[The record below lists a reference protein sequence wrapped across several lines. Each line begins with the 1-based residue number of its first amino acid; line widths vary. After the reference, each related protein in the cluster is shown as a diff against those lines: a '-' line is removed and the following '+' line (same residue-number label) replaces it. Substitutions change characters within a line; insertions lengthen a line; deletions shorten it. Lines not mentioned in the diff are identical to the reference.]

1 MQFEG
6 IYVPVITPFDADYGI
21 NEKAYG
27 DIIEGTIAA
36 GMQGI
41 IVGGTTGEYYAMT
54 RAERIRTMEIAKQ
67 VINGRVPLIAGVGA
81 LRTEDAED
89 YAREALRIGADCML
103 LGAPYYACPTSLE
116 LMRHCLSVAR
126 AADLPIM
133 LYNFPDRTN
142 APMDEEFL
150 QRVSQRANFCAIKE
164 SSGDINRLHLL
175 ARHYPHIQ
183 LCVGMDDQALEFF
196 AWGARSW
203 VAGASNFLPKEHYAL
218 YHACVVEQDFD
229 KGRRI
234 MTALLPLMKALEQGG
249 KFVQS
254 IKFGCE
260 LQGMYAGTVRK
271 PLRGLTKDMRREF
284 AVVVEVVQTTVAG
297 ILAESAQ
304 ANKQHKSVKAN

>member
-6 IYVPVITPFDADYGI
+6 IYVPVITPFADDFSI
-21 NEKAYG
+21 DEKAYAEVI
-27 DIIEGTIAA
+27 DRTINA

-54 RAERIRTMEIAKQ
+54 KEERIRTMEISREVTQ
-67 VINGRVPLIAGVGA
+67 GRVPLITGVGA
-81 LRTEDAED
+81 LRTEDAEEF
-89 YAREALRIGADCML
+89 AREAERIGADCLL

-116 LMRHCLSVAR
+116 LVRHCLSVER
-126 AADLPIM
+126 QTDLPIM

-150 QRVSQRANFCAIKE
+150 ERVSQRPNFLAIKE

-175 ARHYPHIQ
+175 ARHYQHIQ
-183 LCVGMDDQALEFF
+183 MCVGMDDQALEFF

-218 YHACVVEQDFD
+218 YHACVVEKDFD

-234 MTALLPLMKALEQGG
+234 MTALIPLMKTLEQGG

-260 LQGMYAGTVRK
+260 LQGITAGPVRK
-271 PLRGLTKDMRREF
+271 PLRGLTKEMRREF
-284 AVVVEVVQTTVAG
+284 EVVVETVQTTIAS
-297 ILAESAQ
+297 ILAES
-304 ANKQHKSVKAN
+304 K

>member
-6 IYVPVITPFDADYGI
+6 IYVPVITPFADDFSI
-21 NEKAYG
+21 DEKAYAEVI
-27 DIIEGTIAA
+27 DRTINA

-54 RAERIRTMEIAKQ
+54 KEERIRTMEISREVTQ
-67 VINGRVPLIAGVGA
+67 GRVPLITGVGA
-81 LRTEDAED
+81 LRTEDAEEF
-89 YAREALRIGADCML
+89 AREADRIGADCLL

-116 LMRHCLSVAR
+116 LVRHCLSVER
-126 AADLPIM
+126 QTDLPIM

-150 QRVSQRANFCAIKE
+150 ERVSQRPNFLAIKE

-175 ARHYPHIQ
+175 ARHYQHIQ
-183 LCVGMDDQALEFF
+183 MCVGMDDQALEFF

-218 YHACVVEQDFD
+218 YHACVVEKDFD

-234 MTALLPLMKALEQGG
+234 MTALIPLMKTLEQGG

-260 LQGMYAGTVRK
+260 LQGIYAGPVRK
-271 PLRGLTKDMRREF
+271 PLRGLTKEMRREF
-284 AVVVEVVQTTVAG
+284 EVVVETVQTTIAS
-297 ILAESAQ
+297 ILAES
-304 ANKQHKSVKAN
+304 K

>member
-6 IYVPVITPFDADYGI
+6 IYVPVITPFADDFSI
-21 NEKAYG
+21 DEKAYA
-27 DIIEGTIAA
+27 DNMNRTIEA

-54 RAERIRTMEIAKQ
+54 KQERVRTMEIAREVTQ
-67 VINGRVPLIAGVGA
+67 DRVPLICGVGA

-89 YAREALRIGADCML
+89 YAREAERVGADCVL

-116 LMRHCLSVAR
+116 LVQHCLSVER
-126 AADLPIM
+126 VTDLPVM

-142 APMDEEFL
+142 APMDEEFM
-150 QRVSQRANFCAIKE
+150 QRVSQRPNFCAIKE

-218 YHACVVEQDFD
+218 YQACAVEKDFD

-234 MTALLPLMKALEQGG
+234 MTALLPMMKALEQGG

-260 LQGMYAGTVRK
+260 LQGMAAGPVRK
-271 PLRGLTKDMRREF
+271 PLRGLTKEMRREF
-284 AVVVEVVQTTVAG
+284 EVTVEIVQSTVAN
-297 ILAESAQ
+297 ILAESA
-304 ANKQHKSVKAN
+304 AKAK

>member
-6 IYVPVITPFDADYGI
+6 IYVPVITPFADDFSI
-21 NEKAYG
+21 DEKAYA
-27 DIIEGTIAA
+27 DNMNRTIEA

-54 RAERIRTMEIAKQ
+54 KQERVRTMEIAREVTQ
-67 VINGRVPLIAGVGA
+67 DRVPLICGVGA

-89 YAREALRIGADCML
+89 YAREAERVGADCLL

-116 LMRHCLSVAR
+116 LVQHCLSVER
-126 AADLPIM
+126 VTDLPVM

-142 APMDEEFL
+142 APMDEEFM
-150 QRVSQRANFCAIKE
+150 QRVSQRSNFCAIKE
-164 SSGDINRLHLL
+164 SSGDVNRLHLL

-218 YHACVVEQDFD
+218 YQACAVEKDFD

-260 LQGMYAGTVRK
+260 LQGMAAGPVRK
-271 PLRGLTKDMRREF
+271 PLRGLTKEMRREF
-284 AVVVEVVQTTVAG
+284 EVTVEVVQSSVAN
-297 ILAESAQ
+297 ILAESA
-304 ANKQHKSVKAN
+304 AKAK

>member
-6 IYVPVITPFDADYGI
+6 IYTPVITPFADDFTI
-21 NEKAYG
+21 QEKAYADVITG
-27 DIIEGTIAA
+27 IIDA
-36 GMQGI
+36 GVQGI

-54 RAERIRTMEIAKQ
+54 KQERVRTMEIAREVTQ
-67 VINGRVPLIAGVGA
+67 DRVPLIAGVGA

-89 YAREALRIGADCML
+89 YAREAMRIGADCLL

-116 LMRHCLSVAR
+116 LARHCLSVER
-126 AADLPIM
+126 VTELPIM

-142 APMDEEFL
+142 APMDEVFL
-150 QRVSQRANFCAIKE
+150 EHVSQRASFCAIKE

-183 LCVGMDDQALEFF
+183 LSVGMDDQALEFF

-203 VAGASNFLPKEHYAL
+203 VAGASNFLPQEHYAL
-218 YHACVVEQDFD
+218 YHACAVEKDFD

-260 LQGMYAGTVRK
+260 LQGMFAGSVRK
-271 PLRGLTKDMRREF
+271 PLRGLTKEMRREF
-284 AVVVEVVQTTVAG
+284 EVTVEVVQTTIAN
-297 ILAESAQ
+297 ILAESDS
-304 ANKQHKSVKAN
+304 AN

>member
-6 IYVPVITPFDADYGI
+6 IYVPVITPFADDFTI
-21 NEKAYG
+21 DEKAYA
-27 DIIEGTIAA
+27 DNMNRTIEA

-54 RAERIRTMEIAKQ
+54 KQERVRTMEIAREVTQ
-67 VINGRVPLIAGVGA
+67 DRVPLICGVGA

-89 YAREALRIGADCML
+89 YAREAQRVGADCLL

-116 LMRHCLSVAR
+116 LVQHCLSVER
-126 AADLPIM
+126 VTDLPVM

-142 APMDEEFL
+142 APMDEEFM
-150 QRVSQRANFCAIKE
+150 QRVSQRPNFCAIKE

-175 ARHYPHIQ
+175 ARHYSHIQ

-218 YHACVVEQDFD
+218 YQACVVEKDFD

-234 MTALLPLMKALEQGG
+234 MTALLPMMKALEQGG

-260 LQGMYAGTVRK
+260 LQGMAAGPVRK
-271 PLRGLTKDMRREF
+271 PLRGLTKEMRREF
-284 AVVVEVVQTTVAG
+284 EVTVEVVQSSVAN
-297 ILAESAQ
+297 ILAESA
-304 ANKQHKSVKAN
+304 VKAK

>member
-6 IYVPVITPFDADYGI
+6 IYVPVITPFADDFSI
-21 NEKAYG
+21 DEKAYAEVI
-27 DIIEGTIAA
+27 DRTINA

-54 RAERIRTMEIAKQ
+54 KEERIRTMEISREVTQ
-67 VINGRVPLIAGVGA
+67 GRVPLITGVGA
-81 LRTEDAED
+81 LRTEDAEE
-89 YAREALRIGADCML
+89 YAREAERIGADCLL

-116 LMRHCLSVAR
+116 LVRHCLSVER
-126 AADLPIM
+126 QTDLPIM

-150 QRVSQRANFCAIKE
+150 ERVSQRPNFCSIKE
-164 SSGDINRLHLL
+164 SSGDVNRLHLL
-175 ARHYPHIQ
+175 ARHYQHIQ

-218 YHACVVEQDFD
+218 YHACVVEKDFD

-234 MTALLPLMKALEQGG
+234 MMALLPLMKTLEQGG

-260 LQGMYAGTVRK
+260 LQGMYSGPVRK
-271 PLRGLTKDMRREF
+271 PLRGLTKEMRREF
-284 AVVVEVVQTTVAG
+284 EVVVETVQTSVAN
-297 ILAESAQ
+297 ILAES
-304 ANKQHKSVKAN
+304 K

>member
-6 IYVPVITPFDADYGI
+6 IYVPVITPFADDFSI
-21 NEKAYG
+21 DEKAYA
-27 DIIEGTIAA
+27 DNMNRTIEA

-54 RAERIRTMEIAKQ
+54 KQERVRTMEIAREVTQ
-67 VINGRVPLIAGVGA
+67 DRVPLICGVGA

-89 YAREALRIGADCML
+89 YAREAERVGADCLL

-116 LMRHCLSVAR
+116 LVQHCLSVER
-126 AADLPIM
+126 VTDLPVM

-142 APMDEEFL
+142 APMDEEFM
-150 QRVSQRANFCAIKE
+150 QRVSQRPNFCAIKE

-218 YHACVVEQDFD
+218 YEACVVEKDFD

-234 MTALLPLMKALEQGG
+234 MTALLPMMKALEQGG

-260 LQGMYAGTVRK
+260 LQGMAAGPVRK
-271 PLRGLTKDMRREF
+271 PLRGLTKEMRREF
-284 AVVVEVVQTTVAG
+284 EVTVEVVQSSVAN
-297 ILAESAQ
+297 ILAESA
-304 ANKQHKSVKAN
+304 AKAK

>member
-6 IYVPVITPFDADYGI
+6 IYVPVITPFAEDFSID
-21 NEKAYG
+21 EKAYAEVI
-27 DIIEGTIAA
+27 DRTINA

-54 RAERIRTMEIAKQ
+54 KEERVRTMEIAREVTQ
-67 VINGRVPLIAGVGA
+67 DRVPLITGVGA
-81 LRTEDAED
+81 LRTEDAEE
-89 YAREALRIGADCML
+89 YAREAKRVGADCLL

-116 LMRHCLSVAR
+116 LVRHCLSVER
-126 AADLPIM
+126 QTDLPIM

-150 QRVSQRANFCAIKE
+150 ERVSQRPNFLAIKE

-175 ARHYPHIQ
+175 ARHYQHIQ
-183 LCVGMDDQALEFF
+183 MCVGMDDQALEFF

-218 YHACVVEQDFD
+218 YHACVVEKDFD

-234 MTALLPLMKALEQGG
+234 MTALIPLMKTLEQGG

-260 LQGMYAGTVRK
+260 LQGITAGPVRK
-271 PLRGLTKDMRREF
+271 PLRGLTKEMRREF
-284 AVVVEVVQTTVAG
+284 EVVVETVQTTIAS
-297 ILAESAQ
+297 ILAES
-304 ANKQHKSVKAN
+304 K

>member
-6 IYVPVITPFDADYGI
+6 IYVPVITPFADDFSI
-21 NEKAYG
+21 DEKAYAEVI
-27 DIIEGTIAA
+27 DRTINA

-54 RAERIRTMEIAKQ
+54 KEERIRTMEISREVTQ
-67 VINGRVPLIAGVGA
+67 GRVPLITGVGA
-81 LRTEDAED
+81 LRTEDAEEF
-89 YAREALRIGADCML
+89 AREAERIGADCLL

-116 LMRHCLSVAR
+116 LVRHCLSVER
-126 AADLPIM
+126 QTDLPIM

-150 QRVSQRANFCAIKE
+150 ERVSQRPNFLAIKE

-175 ARHYPHIQ
+175 ARHYQHIQ
-183 LCVGMDDQALEFF
+183 MCVGMDDQALEFF

-218 YHACVVEQDFD
+218 YHACVVEKDFD

-234 MTALLPLMKALEQGG
+234 MTALIPLMKTLEQGG

-260 LQGMYAGTVRK
+260 LQGIPAGPVRK
-271 PLRGLTKDMRREF
+271 PLRGLTKEMRREF
-284 AVVVEVVQTTVAG
+284 EVVVETVQTTIAS
-297 ILAESAQ
+297 ILAES
-304 ANKQHKSVKAN
+304 K

>member
-6 IYVPVITPFDADYGI
+6 IYVPVITPFADDFSI
-21 NEKAYG
+21 DEKAYA
-27 DIIEGTIAA
+27 DNMNRTIEA

-54 RAERIRTMEIAKQ
+54 KQERVRTMEIAREVTQ
-67 VINGRVPLIAGVGA
+67 DRVPLICGVGA

-89 YAREALRIGADCML
+89 YAREAERVGADCLL

-116 LMRHCLSVAR
+116 LVQHCLSVER
-126 AADLPIM
+126 VTDLPVM

-142 APMDEEFL
+142 APMDEEFM
-150 QRVSQRANFCAIKE
+150 QRVSQRPNFCAIKE

-218 YHACVVEQDFD
+218 YQACAVEKDFD

-234 MTALLPLMKALEQGG
+234 MTALLPMMKALEQGG

-260 LQGMYAGTVRK
+260 LQGMAAGPVRK
-271 PLRGLTKDMRREF
+271 PLRGLTKEMRREF
-284 AVVVEVVQTTVAG
+284 EVTVEIVQSTVAN
-297 ILAESAQ
+297 ILAESA
-304 ANKQHKSVKAN
+304 AKAK

>member
-6 IYVPVITPFDADYGI
+6 IYVPVITPFADDFSI
-21 NEKAYG
+21 DEKAYAEVI
-27 DIIEGTIAA
+27 DRTINA

-54 RAERIRTMEIAKQ
+54 KDERVRTMEIAREVTQ
-67 VINGRVPLIAGVGA
+67 DRVPLITGVGA
-81 LRTEDAED
+81 LRTEDAEE
-89 YAREALRIGADCML
+89 YAREAKRVGADCLL

-116 LMRHCLSVAR
+116 LVRHCLSVER
-126 AADLPIM
+126 QTDLPIM

-150 QRVSQRANFCAIKE
+150 ERVSQRPNFLAIKE

-175 ARHYPHIQ
+175 ARHYQHIQ
-183 LCVGMDDQALEFF
+183 MCVGMDDQALEFF

-218 YHACVVEQDFD
+218 YHACVVEKDFD

-234 MTALLPLMKALEQGG
+234 MTALIPLMKTLEQGG

-260 LQGMYAGTVRK
+260 LQGITAGPVRK
-271 PLRGLTKDMRREF
+271 PLRGLTKEMRREF
-284 AVVVEVVQTTVAG
+284 EVVVETVQTTIAS
-297 ILAESAQ
+297 ILAES
-304 ANKQHKSVKAN
+304 K

>member
-6 IYVPVITPFDADYGI
+6 IYVPVITPFADDFSI
-21 NEKAYG
+21 DEKAYA
-27 DIIEGTIAA
+27 DVIDRTINA

-54 RAERIRTMEIAKQ
+54 KEERIRTMEISREVTQ
-67 VINGRVPLIAGVGA
+67 GRVPLITGVGA
-81 LRTEDAED
+81 LRTEDAEEF
-89 YAREALRIGADCML
+89 AREAERIGADCLL

-116 LMRHCLSVAR
+116 LVRHCLSVER
-126 AADLPIM
+126 QTDLPIM

-150 QRVSQRANFCAIKE
+150 ERVSQRPNFLAIKE

-175 ARHYPHIQ
+175 ARHYQHIQ
-183 LCVGMDDQALEFF
+183 MCVGMDDQALEFF

-218 YHACVVEQDFD
+218 YHACVVEKDFD

-234 MTALLPLMKALEQGG
+234 MTALIPLMKTLEQGG

-260 LQGMYAGTVRK
+260 LQGITAGPVRK
-271 PLRGLTKDMRREF
+271 PLRGLTKEMRREF
-284 AVVVEVVQTTVAG
+284 EVVVETVQTTIAS
-297 ILAESAQ
+297 ILAES
-304 ANKQHKSVKAN
+304 K

>member
-6 IYVPVITPFDADYGI
+6 IYVPVITPFADDFSI
-21 NEKAYG
+21 DEKAYAEVI
-27 DIIEGTIAA
+27 DRTINA

-54 RAERIRTMEIAKQ
+54 KEERVRTMEIAREVTQ
-67 VINGRVPLIAGVGA
+67 DRVPLITGVGA
-81 LRTEDAED
+81 LRTEDAEE
-89 YAREALRIGADCML
+89 YAREAKRVGADCLL

-116 LMRHCLSVAR
+116 LVRHCLSVER
-126 AADLPIM
+126 QTDLPIM

-150 QRVSQRANFCAIKE
+150 ERVSQRPNFLAIKE

-175 ARHYPHIQ
+175 ARHYQHIQ
-183 LCVGMDDQALEFF
+183 MCVGMDDQALEFF

-218 YHACVVEQDFD
+218 YHACVVEKDFD

-234 MTALLPLMKALEQGG
+234 MTALIPLMKTLEQGG

-260 LQGMYAGTVRK
+260 LQGITAGPVRK
-271 PLRGLTKDMRREF
+271 PLRGLTKEMRREF
-284 AVVVEVVQTTVAG
+284 EVVVETVQTTIAS
-297 ILAESAQ
+297 ILAES
-304 ANKQHKSVKAN
+304 K

>member
-6 IYVPVITPFDADYGI
+6 IYVPVITPFADDFSI
-21 NEKAYG
+21 DEKAYA
-27 DIIEGTIAA
+27 DVIDRTINA

-54 RAERIRTMEIAKQ
+54 KEERVRTMEISREVTQ
-67 VINGRVPLIAGVGA
+67 GRVPLITGVGA
-81 LRTEDAED
+81 LRTEDAEE
-89 YAREALRIGADCML
+89 YAREAERVGADCLL

-116 LMRHCLSVAR
+116 LMRHCLSVER
-126 AADLPIM
+126 QTDLPIM

-150 QRVSQRANFCAIKE
+150 ERVSQRPNFCAIKE

-218 YHACVVEQDFD
+218 YHACVVEKDFD

-260 LQGMYAGTVRK
+260 LQGMYAGPVRK
-271 PLRGLTKDMRREF
+271 PLRGLTKEMRREF
-284 AVVVEVVQTTVAG
+284 QVVVETVQTTIAS
-297 ILAESAQ
+297 ILAES
-304 ANKQHKSVKAN
+304 K

>member
-6 IYVPVITPFDADYGI
+6 IYVPVITPFADDFSI
-21 NEKAYG
+21 DEKAYAEVI
-27 DIIEGTIAA
+27 DRTINA

-54 RAERIRTMEIAKQ
+54 KEERIRTMEISREVTQ
-67 VINGRVPLIAGVGA
+67 GRVPLITGVGA
-81 LRTEDAED
+81 LRTEDAEEF
-89 YAREALRIGADCML
+89 AREAERVGADCLL

-116 LMRHCLSVAR
+116 LVRHCLSVER
-126 AADLPIM
+126 QTDLPIM

-150 QRVSQRANFCAIKE
+150 ERISQRPNFLAIKE

-175 ARHYPHIQ
+175 ARHYQHIQ
-183 LCVGMDDQALEFF
+183 MCVGMDDQALEFF

-218 YHACVVEQDFD
+218 YHACVVEKDFD

-234 MTALLPLMKALEQGG
+234 MTALIPLMKTLEQGG

-260 LQGMYAGTVRK
+260 LQGITAGPVRK
-271 PLRGLTKDMRREF
+271 PLRGLTKEMRREF
-284 AVVVEVVQTTVAG
+284 EVVVETVQTTIAS
-297 ILAESAQ
+297 ILAES
-304 ANKQHKSVKAN
+304 K

>member
-6 IYVPVITPFDADYGI
+6 IYVPVITPFADDFSI
-21 NEKAYG
+21 HEKAYA
-27 DIIEGTIAA
+27 DNINRTIEA

-54 RAERIRTMEIAKQ
+54 KQERVRTMEIAREVTQ
-67 VINGRVPLIAGVGA
+67 DRVPLICGVGA

-89 YAREALRIGADCML
+89 YAREARRVGADCLL

-116 LMRHCLSVAR
+116 LVQHCLSVER
-126 AADLPIM
+126 VTDLPVM

-142 APMDEEFL
+142 APMDEEFM
-150 QRVSQRANFCAIKE
+150 QRVSQRPNFCAIKE

-203 VAGASNFLPKEHYAL
+203 VAGASNFLPNEHYAL
-218 YHACVVEQDFD
+218 YEACVVEKDFD

-234 MTALLPLMKALEQGG
+234 MTALLPMMKALEQGG

-260 LQGMYAGTVRK
+260 LQGMAAGPVRK
-271 PLRGLTKDMRREF
+271 PLRGLTKEMRREF
-284 AVVVEVVQTTVAG
+284 EVTVEVVQSSVAT
-297 ILAESAQ
+297 ILAESA
-304 ANKQHKSVKAN
+304 AKAK

>member
-6 IYVPVITPFDADYGI
+6 IYVPVITPFADDFSI
-21 NEKAYG
+21 DEKAYA
-27 DIIEGTIAA
+27 DNMNRTIEA

-54 RAERIRTMEIAKQ
+54 KQERVRTMEIAREVTQ
-67 VINGRVPLIAGVGA
+67 DRVPLICGVGA

-89 YAREALRIGADCML
+89 YAREAERVGADCLL

-116 LMRHCLSVAR
+116 LVQHCLSVER
-126 AADLPIM
+126 VTDLPVM

-142 APMDEEFL
+142 APMDEEFM
-150 QRVSQRANFCAIKE
+150 QRVSQRPNFCAIKE

-218 YHACVVEQDFD
+218 YQACVVEKDFD

-234 MTALLPLMKALEQGG
+234 MTALLPMMKALEQGG

-260 LQGMYAGTVRK
+260 LQGMAAGPVRK
-271 PLRGLTKDMRREF
+271 PLRGLTKEMRREF
-284 AVVVEVVQTTVAG
+284 EVTVEVVQSSVAS
-297 ILAESAQ
+297 ILAESA
-304 ANKQHKSVKAN
+304 AKAK